1 MAKLG
6 LFMEEDAEKKLT
18 GRWQVAFE
26 EEDEVLD
33 TFDTEKEAQAYME
46 KMQAEFDRNDKIEA
60 EYLAWE
66 KECMVRHNISQE
78 DLRVFLVNGP
88 AGE

>member
-6 LFMEEDAEKKLT
+6 LFMEEDDNKKLT

-26 EEDEVLD
+26 ESDEVLD
-33 TFDTEKEAQAYME
+33 TFDTEKEAQQYME
-46 KMQAEFDRNDKIEA
+46 KTQAELDRNDKIEA
-60 EYLAWE
+60 EYLTWE

-78 DLRVFLVNGP
+78 DLRVFLANGP
-88 AGE
+88 VGE

>member
-1 MAKLG
+1 
-6 LFMEEDAEKKLT
+6 MEEDEKKELT

-33 TFDTEKEAQAYME
+33 TFATEEEAQQYME
-46 KMQAEFDRNDKIEA
+46 KLQAELDRNDKIEA

-66 KECMVRHNISQE
+66 KECMARHNISQE
-78 DLRVFLVNGP
+78 DLRVFLANGP
-88 AGE
+88 VGE